1 MLDTKQMK
9 SNDARLEYIISAVR
23 HAIADDWAV
32 AIPEEGNDK
41 ISELAK
47 ALNGLLSAMRS
58 KIEDVECRM
67 ESLAGASVRMSLVSA
82 GIADIRAADDG
93 WRHGGEIRDLYLN
106 ILDSLMELTG
116 VDYGALAIFSEDGK
130 IMDFVTQ
137 GSSAGEINNLTTLP
151 SGHGLLGAFYR
162 EGKVM
167 RVDNVAP
174 HPQSCGFPKHHPV
187 MESLLGVPIKV
198 RGVVRGVVYLSNKP
212 GGRKFSASDEEV
224 LNMFSREVAEILER
238 NELLDTL
245 KKDIEERN
253 KVQENLIRTSG
264 RLQYLIDNTPAIIYS
279 SVPSGDFK
287 ITFVSEN
294 MTRVLGYETEE
305 MISENDFWF
314 NHIHPDDVSHVFEKL
329 PYLFEEGQQ
338 TYEYRFRHKN
348 GSHIWVHD
356 TLRLVHDNEEG
367 KVLEIVGS
375 MTDITERK
383 KIEHALN
390 EEKEQQKSLISQLQ
404 EAQSQLLQSEKMA
417 SIGQLAAGV
426 AHEINNPVGYVS
438 SNLGSLSK
446 YIEDIF
452 KVVDAYEKAEPI
464 LDSDRQI
471 LEGIRSIKKDVDIEF
486 LKVDVMELIKESV
499 GGVRRV
505 KEIVQDLKDFSH
517 VDEAEWQTVDL
528 HKGLD
533 STLNIVH
540 NEIKYKAKIVK
551 EYGDLPLVECLAS
564 QLNQVFMNL
573 LVNAA
578 HAIEERGI
586 ISIRTGTKDD
596 QVWVEV
602 SDTGKGIPPEN
613 LNRIFEPFFTTKPVG
628 KGTGLGLSLSYGIV
642 MKHGGNFEV
651 QSEVGKGT
659 NFKVWLPVRQ
669 KIEQNRIT
677 TTR

>member
-1 MLDTKQMK
+1 MLDTRKKK
-9 SNDARLEYIISAVR
+9 SNDVRLEYIISAVQD
-23 HAIADDWAV
+23 AIADDWAV
-32 AIPEEGNDK
+32 VMPEDGNDK

-47 ALNGLLSAMRS
+47 SLNGLLSAMRS
-58 KIEDVECRM
+58 KIENVECRM
-67 ESLAGASVRMSLVSA
+67 DNLAGAGLRMSLVNSA
-82 GIADIRAADDG
+82 IAGIRAADDR
-93 WRHGGEIRDLYLN
+93 WRHGGEMRDLYLD
-106 ILDSLMELTG
+106 ILGSLIELTG
-116 VDYGALAIFSEDGK
+116 VDYGALAIFGEDGK
-130 IMDFVTQ
+130 IMDFITQ
-137 GSSAGEINNLTTLP
+137 GLSADEMNNLTTLP
-151 SGHGLLGAFYR
+151 SGHGLLGAFCR

-167 RVDNVAP
+167 RVDNVAH
-174 HPQSCGFPKHHPV
+174 HPQSRGFSKGHPV
-187 MESLLGVPIKV
+187 MENLLGVPIKL
-198 RGVVRGVVYLSNKP
+198 RGAVRGVVYLSNKP
-212 GGRKFSASDEEV
+212 GGRAFSVSDEEI
-224 LNMFSREVAEILER
+224 LNIFAGEVAEVLER
-238 NELLDTL
+238 NELLETL
-245 KKDIEERN
+245 KKDIEER
-253 KVQENLIRTSG
+253 KRVQENLIRTSG

-294 MTRVLGYETEE
+294 MTRVLGYETDE
-305 MISENDFWF
+305 MISEKDFWL
-314 NHIHPDDVSHVFEKL
+314 NHIHPDDVSYVFEKL

-348 GSHIWVHD
+348 GSYLWVHD

-367 KVLEIVGS
+367 KILEIVGS

-383 KIEHALN
+383 KIEHALH
-390 EEKEQQKSLISQLQ
+390 EEKEQQKSLICQLQ

-438 SNLGSLSK
+438 SNLGSLNR
-446 YIEDIF
+446 YLEDIF
-452 KVVDAYEKAEPI
+452 RVLDTYEKSEH
-464 LDSDRQI
+464 I
-471 LEGIRSIKKDVDIEF
+471 LESDKNILEDIRSIKKEVDIEF
-486 LKVDVMELIKESV
+486 LKVDVMELIKESA

-517 VDEAEWQTVDL
+517 VDEAGWQTVDL

-540 NEIKYKAKIVK
+540 NEIKYKAKVIK

-596 QVWVEV
+596 QIWVEV

-651 QSEVGKGT
+651 KSEVGRGAS
-659 NFKVWLPVRQ
+659 FKVWLPARQ
-669 KIEQNRIT
+669 KTGHGRIAT
-677 TTR
+677 MP